1 MQLTQSR
8 TMSPEINVVPEHES
22 RAYIFAFACI
32 TQDKTEAFQPHQMA
46 SCWRASSGMLVDY
59 PNFTPLTRQH

>member
-1 MQLTQSR
+1 
-8 TMSPEINVVPEHES
+8 VPEHES

-59 PNFTPLTRQH
+59 PSFTPLTRQH